1 MIFPNGFDDELSRS
15 PFQEFLACQRPEVFN
30 TFDKF
35 IEEEN
40 FNTIVELGTCYGG
53 LSKALFDISKKHN
66 CKFITFDILENQ
78 TSNQLRKYDVDFRI
92 HNIFNSDYSIIDP
105 IFIEEIKDDQL
116 LILCDGGYKIGEFN
130 CFSKLL
136 KPGDVIMA
144 HDFSYSEEFFKNHS
158 FWGWNEIME
167 KDILKSINEF
177 NLYYYKM
184 HLWSKMAWCCF
195 KKLF

>member
-15 PFQEFLACQRPEVFN
+15 PYQEFLACQRPEVFKV
-30 TFDKF
+30 FDDF
-35 IEEEN
+35 IALEN

-53 LSKALFDISKKHN
+53 LSKALYDSSKKHN
-66 CKFITFDILENQ
+66 CKFITFDILEND

-92 HNIFNSDYSIIDP
+92 QNIFNSDYSIIDSK
-105 IFIEEIKDDQL
+105 FIEEIKDEPL

-136 KPGDVIMA
+136 KPGDIIMC
-144 HDFSYSEEFFKNHS
+144 HDFSYNQNDFEQNNY
-158 FWGWNEIME
+158 WGWSEIQE
-167 KDILKSINEF
+167 QDILESLNLY
-177 NLYYYKM
+177 NLYYYHM
-184 HLWSKMAWCCF
+184 HLWHKLAWGCF